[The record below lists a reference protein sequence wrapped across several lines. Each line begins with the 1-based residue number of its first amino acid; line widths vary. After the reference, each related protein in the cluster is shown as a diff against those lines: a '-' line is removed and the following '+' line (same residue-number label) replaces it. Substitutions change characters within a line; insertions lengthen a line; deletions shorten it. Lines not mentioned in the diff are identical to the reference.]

1 MIEVTVHHLLDSTLE
16 SVDRV
21 ECLTV
26 ELAESV
32 GFRDTSLAHIVLA
45 VHETTANAVIHGNRY
60 SREKK
65 VSVAIS
71 IAENQFKITI
81 GDEGEGFDPRTIPET
96 LSSQG
101 LLRSHGRGVYLS
113 RALMDEYTVQLRQAG
128 GTEVTMIKYLQPG
141 NLSRV
146 NHAVELRSDRL

>member
-1 MIEVTVHHLLDSTLE
+1 MIELAVHHLLDSTLE

-21 ECLTV
+21 EYLTV
-26 ELAESV
+26 ELAKSA
-32 GFRDTSLAHIVLA
+32 GFRDSSLEQIVLA

-81 GDEGEGFDPRTIPET
+81 GDEGEGFDPRAIPES
-96 LSSQG
+96 LSLQE
-101 LLRSHGRGVYLS
+101 LLRTHGRGVYLS
-113 RALMDEYTVQLRQAG
+113 RALMDEYTVQPKEAG
-128 GTEVTMIKYLQPG
+128 GAEVTMIKYLQPLRQVEQHG
-141 NLSRV
+141 LSSR
-146 NHAVELRSDRL
+146 ASIR